1 MQRGRGRR
9 GRPASPLQ
17 AHLPRISRASPL
29 QVQLLRLL
37 PLLAS
42 HVLAASLAMHVSREM
57 DACRLLLLGTL
68 VALADVLS
76 RAPASDCVG
85 VFAEHY
91 SGRAFPKPHGGSA
104 FGFGA
109 SQFAAETDSLKFVT
123 PDLVVVRDLPNSPQS
138 SRPPRPRRSRP
149 PLCLDLAGA
158 RSVAR
163 VLRVRRTP
171 GPCRAMGV

>member
-1 MQRGRGRR
+1 M
-9 GRPASPLQ
+9 
-17 AHLPRISRASPL
+17 HLPCISRASPL

-109 SQFAAETDSLKFVT
+109 SQFAAETASLKFVT
-123 PDLVVVRDLPNSPQS
+123 PDLVVVRDLPKSPHRLGLVGLVDLAPHLPRS
-138 SRPPRPRRSRP
+138 RRCAVSCSSTSRPSRDG
-149 PLCLDLAGA
+149 PLSSDTSLAG
-158 RSVAR
+158 
-163 VLRVRRTP
+163 RR
-171 GPCRAMGV
+171 GVPNSGRPS